1 MQQLLIIFFLFFFIG
16 SNGQGN
22 HPSPQY
28 KLINGT
34 NAVAAKNYYLL
45 TLLQEKKAVRSL
57 LENDTVLNRILLGK
71 FQQLE
76 AALATCNTE
85 IQCFTEAA
93 KFTPGEISEV
103 ALELT
108 SLYNR
113 SEVIKKLI
121 TEDIIPSGTYI
132 LYHALGGAAL
142 LAKAWEQDAVGINFV
157 IDVYGAGKRPNYPN
171 IDSISF
177 KVNAPGFSRL
187 IYSVQYLTQAET
199 RRAKLFFLPSLTA
212 ALHLLAINERNQ
224 AADFEP
230 MVFGE
235 NKASLQRIPAIVWN
249 KYKYS
254 VIMVPGAG
262 PDEPAVALS
271 AEGIIRCRLAALQY
285 KNGLAPFIVTSGG
298 KVHPYKTK
306 FCEATEMKR
315 YLVEEMHIPASVII
329 IDPHARHTTTN
340 MRNTARLIFRY
351 GMPFDKP
358 ALTCTTRG
366 QSSMIENT
374 LIARCQKELNE
385 IPYKNGKRLDE
396 TLMEFYP
403 APEALQINPSEPM
416 DP

>member
-1 MQQLLIIFFLFFFIG
+1 MQQLLIIFSLFLFTG

-28 KLINGT
+28 RLITGT
-34 NAVAAKNYYLL
+34 NTVAAKNYYLL
-45 TLLQEKKAVRSL
+45 TLLHEKNAVRSL

-71 FQQLE
+71 FRQLE
-76 AALATCNTE
+76 AGLSTCNTD
-85 IQCFTEAA
+85 IQCFTEAV

-132 LYHALGGAAL
+132 LYHAFGGAGL
-142 LAKAWEQDAVGINFV
+142 LAKAWEQDAAGINFV

-177 KVNAPGFSRL
+177 KINVPGFSRL

-199 RRAKLFFLPSLTA
+199 RKAKLFFLPSLTA
-212 ALHLLAINERNQ
+212 ALHFLTINERNQ

-230 MVFGE
+230 MVLGE
-235 NKASLQRIPAIVWN
+235 SKATLERIPAIVWN
-249 KYKYS
+249 KFKYS

-262 PDEPAVALS
+262 PDEPTVALS

-315 YLVEEMHIPASVII
+315 YLVEEMHIPASAII

-358 ALTCTTRG
+358 ALTCTTRD
-366 QSSMIENT
+366 QSNMIENT
-374 LIARCQKELNE
+374 LIARCQKELGE
-385 IPYKNGKRLDE
+385 IPYKKGKRLDE

-403 APEALQINPSEPM
+403 ALEALHINPLEPM